1 MYYQIKWEENTFLA
15 SNCGQFLPFLAC
27 EFFTI
32 CLLPPASSS
41 CYRDIVV
48 MCGVWTPVRLACLSA
63 PGSGQRSGMPC
74 TAGHTATA
82 VSAPGKAGE
91 AGGLDQPQD

>member
-1 MYYQIKWEENTFLA
+1 
-15 SNCGQFLPFLAC
+15 
-27 EFFTI
+27 
-32 CLLPPASSS
+32 
-41 CYRDIVV
+41 

-82 VSAPGKAGE
+82 VSAAGKAGE